1 MPPTK
6 DPVMPSDFAF
16 KALNRFHGAA
26 IAISRGK
33 IGWTGAKMP
42 VLELT
47 TIGRKSG
54 LPRSV
59 LLTAPWQ
66 DGERMAL
73 IASAGGNDKTP
84 AWFLNL
90 RANSSVTVR
99 TADGT
104 TKMNARI
111 TSGDERTEIWNAAVS
126 EFKHYAAYE
135 SKTDREIPVVVLEP
149 AETTGIPT

>member
-1 MPPTK
+1 
-6 DPVMPSDFAF
+6 MPSDFAF

-26 IAISRGK
+26 IAVSRGR

-66 DGERMAL
+66 DGDRMAL
-73 IASAGGNDKTP
+73 IASAGGNDNQP

-90 RANSSVTVR
+90 RDNSAVTVR

-104 TKMNARI
+104 KKMSARI
-111 TSGDERTEIWNAAVS
+111 TSGEERKEIWDAAIS

-149 AETTGIPT
+149 VAMTGAPR

>member
-1 MPPTK
+1 
-6 DPVMPSDFAF
+6 MPSDFAF
-16 KALNRFHGAA
+16 KALNRFHGSA

-66 DGERMAL
+66 DGDRMAL
-73 IASAGGNDKTP
+73 IASAGGNDNHP

-90 RANSSVTVR
+90 RDNSSVTVR

-104 TKMNARI
+104 KKMKARI
-111 TSGDERTEIWNAAVS
+111 TSGDERAEIWHASVS

-149 AETTGIPT
+149 AEMTGTPT

>member
-1 MPPTK
+1 
-6 DPVMPSDFAF
+6 MPSDFAF
-16 KALNRFHGAA
+16 KALNRFHSSA

-33 IGWTGAKMP
+33 IGWIGAKMP

-66 DGERMAL
+66 DGDRMAL
-73 IASAGGNDKTP
+73 IASAGGNDNHP

-90 RANSSVTVR
+90 LDNSSVTVR

-104 TKMNARI
+104 KQMTARI
-111 TSGDERTEIWNAAVS
+111 TSGDERAEIWHAAIS

-149 AETTGIPT
+149 AEMTGTPT

>member
-1 MPPTK
+1 
-6 DPVMPSDFAF
+6 MPSDFAF
-16 KALNRFHGAA
+16 KALNRFHSSA

-66 DGERMAL
+66 DGDRMAL
-73 IASAGGNDKTP
+73 IASAGGNDNHP

-90 RANSSVTVR
+90 LDNSSVTVR

-104 TKMNARI
+104 KQLTARI
-111 TSGDERTEIWNAAVS
+111 TSGDERREIWNAAVS

-149 AETTGIPT
+149 EESNVAQP

>member
-1 MPPTK
+1 
-6 DPVMPSDFAF
+6 MPSDFAF
-16 KALNRFHGAA
+16 KALNRLHSSA
-26 IAISRGK
+26 IAVSRGK
-33 IGWTGAKMP
+33 FGWTGAKMP

-66 DGERMAL
+66 DGDRMAL
-73 IASAGGNDKTP
+73 IASAGGNDNHP

-90 RANSSVTVR
+90 RDNSSVTVR

-104 TKMNARI
+104 KKMTARI
-111 TSGDERTEIWNAAVS
+111 TSGDERAEIWHASVS

-149 AETTGIPT
+149 AEMTGTPT

>member
-1 MPPTK
+1 
-6 DPVMPSDFAF
+6 MPSDFAF

-26 IAISRGK
+26 IAVSRGK

-54 LPRSV
+54 LSRSV

-66 DGERMAL
+66 DGDRMAL
-73 IASAGGNDKTP
+73 IASAGGNDNHP

-90 RANSSVTVR
+90 LDNSAVTVR

-104 TKMNARI
+104 RKMNARI
-111 TSGDERTEIWNAAVS
+111 TSGDERREIWNAAVS

-149 AETTGIPT
+149 VAMTGAPT

>member
-1 MPPTK
+1 
-6 DPVMPSDFAF
+6 MPSDFAF

-26 IAISRGK
+26 IAVSRGK

-66 DGERMAL
+66 DGDRMAL
-73 IASAGGNDKTP
+73 IASAGGNDNHP

-90 RANSSVTVR
+90 LDNSAVTVR

-104 TKMNARI
+104 RKMNARI
-111 TSGDERTEIWNAAVS
+111 TSGDERREIWNAAVS

-149 AETTGIPT
+149 VAMTGAPT

>member
-1 MPPTK
+1 
-6 DPVMPSDFAF
+6 MPSDFAF
-16 KALNRFHGAA
+16 KALNRFHSSA

-66 DGERMAL
+66 DGHRMAL
-73 IASAGGNDKTP
+73 IASAGGNDNHP

-90 RANSSVTVR
+90 LNNSSVTVR

-104 TKMNARI
+104 KQMTARI
-111 TSGDERTEIWNAAVS
+111 TSGDERAEIWHAAIS

-149 AETTGIPT
+149 AEMTGTPT

>member
-1 MPPTK
+1 
-6 DPVMPSDFAF
+6 MPSDFAF

-26 IAISRGK
+26 IAVSRGK

-47 TIGRKSG
+47 TIGRRSG
-54 LPRSV
+54 LPRTV

-66 DGERMAL
+66 DGDRMAL
-73 IASAGGNDKTP
+73 IASAGGNDKNP

-90 RANSSVTVR
+90 RDNPSVTVR
-99 TADGT
+99 TAEGIK
-104 TKMNARI
+104 KMSARI
-111 TSGDERTEIWNAAVS
+111 TSGDERQEIWDASIA

-149 AETTGIPT
+149 VAMSGAPT

>member
-1 MPPTK
+1 
-6 DPVMPSDFAF
+6 MPSDFAF
-16 KALNRFHGAA
+16 KALNRLHGSA
-26 IAISRGK
+26 ISISRGK
-33 IGWTGAKMP
+33 IGWTGLKMP

-47 TIGRKSG
+47 TIGRTSG

-66 DGERMAL
+66 DGDRMAL
-73 IASAGGNDKTP
+73 IASAGGNDNHP

-90 RANSSVTVR
+90 RDNSSVTVR

-104 TKMNARI
+104 KKMTARI
-111 TSGDERTEIWNAAVS
+111 TSGDEREEIWHAAVS
-126 EFKHYAAYE
+126 EFKHYAGYE

-149 AETTGIPT
+149 EESNVAQP